1 MKTTFLKSALI
12 LAVAATFAFTANDAF
27 AQIGNGTAPS
37 NQQHKNNG
45 GSSTRR
51 TTGGGIGNGAAPS
64 NQNKNTGGGIGSG
77 ARPNNND
84 NGGIGSGAR
93 PNSNNNGGIGSG
105 ARPNSNNNGGIGS
118 GARPN
123 KKGNDNNWNPG
134 YGYNNRHPRYIPGNP
149 NRHLG
154 YNPFSDGRKIH
165 RPAPIHRGYEY
176 GSRFYN
182 RPRGAYYISAGG
194 YDFYFWNG
202 IWYRG
207 YGDYYGISRPPI
219 GTMVA
224 RNIISSILYAVDY
237 VDTYYY
243 GYRQPCY
250 VDAYGNYYTPVDSY
264 YMRVVNAPTGSVLYD
279 LPSDYQELNYNGQIY
294 YVVGSTIYEYVY
306 INDNSYYFRAV
317 GVYE

>member
-12 LAVAATFAFTANDAF
+12 LVVATTFAFTANDAF
-27 AQIGNGTAPS
+27 AQIGNGAAPS

-51 TTGGGIGNGAAPS
+51 TTGGGTGKVAAPS
-64 NQNKNTGGGIGSG
+64 NQNRNTGGGIGSG
-77 ARPNNND
+77 ARPSN
-84 NGGIGSGAR
+84 
-93 PNSNNNGGIGSG
+93 NNNGGIGSG
-105 ARPNSNNNGGIGS
+105 ARPSNNNNGGIGN
-118 GARPN
+118 GARPSN
-123 KKGNDNNWNPG
+123 G
-134 YGYNNRHPRYIPGNP
+134 RHPRYIPGNP
-149 NRHLG
+149 NRHFG

-165 RPAPIHRGYEY
+165 RPAPILRGYEY

-182 RPRGAYYISAGG
+182 RPRGAYHVNAGG

-207 YGDYYGISRPPI
+207 YGDYYGIARPPVGAVI
-219 GTMVA
+219 A
-224 RNIISSILYAVDY
+224 RNLISSILYAVDY

-243 GYRQPCY
+243 GYRQPYY
-250 VDAYGNYYTPVDSY
+250 VDAYDNYYTPVNSY